1 MRNNLTQRDMKLFT
15 KMMNKLVAPI
25 YPVITDIETYLSDL
39 PDDTQHLI
47 LKINTTIPEGITSKN
62 YWTSE
67 YADMDFSY
75 LSYYYVDEVLAYLG
89 IPRNSVKIRETYA
102 FNINGDLI
110 GDF

>member
-1 MRNNLTQRDMKLFT
+1 VRNNLTHRDMELFT

-25 YPVITDIETYLSDL
+25 YPVITNIDTRLSDL
-39 PDDTQHLI
+39 PDGTQNLI
-47 LKINTTIPEGITSKN
+47 LKIDTTIPEGITSKN

-75 LSYYYVDEVLAYLG
+75 LSYYYVNEVLTYLG
-89 IPRNSVKIRETYA
+89 IPRNSIKRRETYA